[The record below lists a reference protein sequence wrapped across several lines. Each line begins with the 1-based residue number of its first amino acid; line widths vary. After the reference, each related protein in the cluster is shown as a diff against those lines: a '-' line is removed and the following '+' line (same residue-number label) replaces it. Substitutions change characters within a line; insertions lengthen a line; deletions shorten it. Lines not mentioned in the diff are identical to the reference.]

1 MKTRFVTLVLF
12 AAVAAFNPVAAWAAD
27 YKVGDIT
34 IHSPWARATFAMAKT
49 GVAYV
54 TIRNEGDQADR
65 LVAASAEVA
74 KKADLH
80 ESLMEDG
87 VMKMRPAGAIEIPAG
102 GMAMLEPGGYH
113 IMFMGLV
120 APFKEGESFPLTLVF
135 ERAGRVDVMVD
146 VLKAGSM
153 GDTKMKHAD

>member
-1 MKTRFVTLVLF
+1 MKKTFVALAFFT
-12 AAVAAFNPVAAWAAD
+12 AVAFGPAGAWAAD
-27 YKVGDIT
+27 YKVGDMT

-54 TIRNEGDQADR
+54 TIRNEGSQADR
-65 LVAASAEVA
+65 LVAASADVA
-74 KKADLH
+74 KKVGLH

-135 ERAGRVDVMVD
+135 ERAGQVDVVVD
-146 VLKAGSM
+146 VLKDGSM
-153 GDTKMKHAD
+153 GDEKMKHAD

>member
-1 MKTRFVTLVLF
+1 MKRTFVAF
-12 AAVAAFNPVAAWAAD
+12 AFFTAISAFGPAGAWAAD
-27 YKVGDIT
+27 YKVGDMT

-54 TIRNEGDQADR
+54 TIRNEGNQADR
-65 LVAASAEVA
+65 LVAVSADVA
-74 KKADLH
+74 KKTGLH

-87 VMKMRPAGAIEIPAG
+87 VMKMRPAGAVEIPAG

-113 IMFMGLV
+113 IMFMGLI

-135 ERAGRVDVMVD
+135 EKAGRIDVIVD

-153 GDTKMKHAD
+153 GDAEMKHAD